1 MLYRRCIATST
12 ITSSVLLIFGLC
24 GMLGSVT
31 WILRRGNKNRLTYLF
46 LSCQFSIVLWLISE
60 LLILFSYTKQQYWI
74 SYTIGNIG
82 ISCFG
87 PLWLWL
93 SQEYTYNG
101 QKKIKLLWLLP
112 FITISSICVV
122 LTNPLHHLYYE
133 SFVAKRFT
141 YGPLFY
147 VYQVIYYVCIITGIT
162 IICLKH
168 TRNSSQISKQS
179 ILLILSAAIPLGIN
193 TLSLTGIF
201 HSNVTL
207 TPLFFGLSSV
217 LIIIALGRYGLL
229 NINSIAIRDTINNIN
244 SGVVIFDNNG
254 IITYKNK
261 YADNLSFIKDA
272 VNIESF
278 LVSVSEVCGHSVS
291 PDFSSLE
298 IKCAEEYYNLKQTY
312 CDNKTGNKVASVIT
326 ISNVTEYR
334 DLVST
339 EKKLSL
345 EQERNRI
352 AQEMH
357 DSAGHTF
364 TMISSLARL
373 LKFEADKEIPDRST
387 MLENISEIDG
397 LSRSGVTQLR
407 CTINNLR
414 DDEFMTSVTK
424 AVQTVITAVR
434 GVEIELCIQGE
445 EDSRYSFCIR
455 EMYDNCRETVTN
467 TMRYSDASRID
478 IILKF
483 LDERIEMY
491 IFDNGKG
498 CEEISEHNGLRGIRA
513 RTEALGGTVR
523 FNSIKGEGFN
533 TIIKIPLK
541 EVYI

>member
-1 MLYRRCIATST
+1 
-12 ITSSVLLIFGLC
+12 
-24 GMLGSVT
+24 MLGSVT

-147 VYQVIYYVCIITGIT
+147 VYQVIYYVCIIAGIT

-312 CDNKTGNKVASVIT
+312 CDNQTGNKVASVIT
-326 ISNVTEYR
+326 ISNVTE
-334 DLVST
+334 
-339 EKKLSL
+339 
-345 EQERNRI
+345 
-352 AQEMH
+352 
-357 DSAGHTF
+357 
-364 TMISSLARL
+364 
-373 LKFEADKEIPDRST
+373 
-387 MLENISEIDG
+387 
-397 LSRSGVTQLR
+397 
-407 CTINNLR
+407 
-414 DDEFMTSVTK
+414 
-424 AVQTVITAVR
+424 
-434 GVEIELCIQGE
+434 
-445 EDSRYSFCIR
+445 
-455 EMYDNCRETVTN
+455 
-467 TMRYSDASRID
+467 
-478 IILKF
+478 
-483 LDERIEMY
+483 
-491 IFDNGKG
+491 
-498 CEEISEHNGLRGIRA
+498 
-513 RTEALGGTVR
+513 
-523 FNSIKGEGFN
+523 
-533 TIIKIPLK
+533 
-541 EVYI
+541 

>member
-122 LTNPLHHLYYE
+122 LSNPLHHLYYE

-147 VYQVIYYVCIITGIT
+147 VYQVIYYVCIIAGIT

-179 ILLILSAAIPLGIN
+179 ILLILSAAIPLGIT

-334 DLVST
+334 ELVST

-541 EVYI
+541 EVQI

>member
-122 LTNPLHHLYYE
+122 LSNPLHHLYYE

-147 VYQVIYYVCIITGIT
+147 VYQVIYYVCIIAGIT

-334 DLVST
+334 ELVST

-541 EVYI
+541 EVQI